1 MTGQSPEAQ
10 KTQIVLKTC
19 ILLVSH
25 FRNLHENKGLG
36 FHTRL
41 FSHMLHPEREF
52 VFAGRSVNV
61 NQDTDTHPEHIVPCA
76 VLISEC
82 RRMISQGA
90 TDEQIAPLLA
100 KHWKIATIT
109 VAEKIT
115 WISSWVTNQKCPMD
129 GHLKKATHSPA
140 FTQQKLSWGTRH
152 TRPLDPLALCPSH
165 PARLRSI
172 SDYRRA

>member
-41 FSHMLHPEREF
+41 FSHILHPEREF

-90 TDEQIAPLLA
+90 TDKQIAPLLA

-109 VAEKIT
+109 VAEKNYLDFELGYK
-115 WISSWVTNQKCPMD
+115 SKMPD
-129 GHLKKATHSPA
+129 GWT
-140 FTQQKLSWGTRH
+140 FEEGDTF
-152 TRPLDPLALCPSH
+152 
-165 PARLRSI
+165 ARLHAAKI
-172 SDYRRA
+172 VLGNPAHPTP

>member
-41 FSHMLHPEREF
+41 FSHILHPEREF

-100 KHWKIATIT
+100 KH
-109 VAEKIT
+109 
-115 WISSWVTNQKCPMD
+115 
-129 GHLKKATHSPA
+129 
-140 FTQQKLSWGTRH
+140 
-152 TRPLDPLALCPSH
+152 
-165 PARLRSI
+165 
-172 SDYRRA
+172 

>member
-41 FSHMLHPEREF
+41 FSHILHPEREF

-61 NQDTDTHPEHIVPCA
+61 NQDTDTHPEHICRIPDDRIDSRRYPLFMARA
-76 VLISEC
+76 VLKELIESLQ
-82 RRMISQGA
+82 STQGVK
-90 TDEQIAPLLA
+90 P
-100 KHWKIATIT
+100 
-109 VAEKIT
+109 
-115 WISSWVTNQKCPMD
+115 C
-129 GHLKKATHSPA
+129 
-140 FTQQKLSWGTRH
+140 
-152 TRPLDPLALCPSH
+152 
-165 PARLRSI
+165 
-172 SDYRRA
+172 